1 MKAWCY
7 QGFGTP
13 LFLSGDPV
21 SVNQLLVEGIVTVTD
36 DSGVVVKET
45 YVDSDA
51 DILVRTVI
59 PYDDHIDVE
68 YESSF
73 ERINSY

>member
-1 MKAWCY
+1 M
-7 QGFGTP
+7 
-13 LFLSGDPV
+13 
-21 SVNQLLVEGIVTVTD
+21 TD

-59 PYDDHIDVE
+59 PYADYIDVE
-68 YESSF
+68 YEDKVF
-73 ERINSY
+73 TGEKITD